1 MYLRDVVTGR
11 HFSWNRSESKKRLHR
26 NDLTNSSSRGKTA
39 RVGPL
44 VVADLVVEARS
55 KKKGKVNRPNELEMI
70 LLGYYIKFGPRISR
84 VTHISQNKRLR
95 HGEQVN
101 RNFGIKSFLSQ
112 NWGHVF
118 TPKSREK
125 KAGTRSF

>member
-55 KKKGKVNRPNELEMI
+55 KKKGKVNGPSGSEMI
-70 LLGYYIKFGPRISR
+70 LLGYYIKFRLRISG
-84 VTHISQNKRLR
+84 VTRIFWNKQLR

-112 NWGHVF
+112 NLGHVF
-118 TPKSREK
+118 TPKFGK
-125 KAGTRSF
+125 KNAGIRSF